1 MFLLCLVLALDPLAP
16 PDELPIPVQ
25 LTLKHYRDQAVLDDA
40 GRNAVIAKAAEEVTY
55 LSSPSVRFQGKTPS
69 AQRKAR
75 AESIAEAKKKL
86 AEVTAMIEA
95 DVLLHDIALD
105 PAKPKAERLG
115 FLAEP
120 VTVQSIADGNMFARC
135 GDHELVIVGLNTKEI
150 ADGQTLKI
158 TELLECVGTN
168 QYPGGRTLWTYRV
181 GPTKELREWQAAR
194 VAAYVKA
201 AKSPK
206 TK

>member
-1 MFLLCLVLALDPLAP
+1 MFLLCLVLCVDPLAP

-25 LTLKHYRDQAVLDDA
+25 LTLKQYRDQAVLDDA
-40 GRNAVIAKAAEEVTY
+40 GRNAVIAEAAEKVAY
-55 LSSPSVRFQGKTPS
+55 LSSPSLRFQGKTPS

-75 AESIAEAKKKL
+75 AESVAAAKKEL
-86 AEVTAMIEA
+86 AETTRLIEA

-105 PAKPKAERLG
+105 TAKPKAERLG

-120 VTVQSIADGNMFARC
+120 VTVQSIADGNVFARC
-135 GDHELVIVGLNTKEI
+135 GNHECVIVGLNTSEI
-150 ADGQTLKI
+150 ADGETLKI

-194 VAAYVKA
+194 VAAYVKT
-201 AKSPK
+201 AKATK